1 MKESCYFKDQ
11 EVILN
16 YSASFVTSSSQLLD
30 SEVFNTF
37 LNRFIDYLD
46 DHRHDLRD
54 FLYQNTD
61 DRKTVIEQVKSTF
74 HLLLMMNIN
83 KIDLPYVRLPE
94 IMLDLL
100 NEGYRYWRSLQRYSV
115 LYAQNADSYQT
126 NAFMNV
132 DSQINEIA
140 RNLYRTAEQKITG
153 VANNVY
159 RQLQAGT
166 NASLLMQKY
175 VWDCPEEYRE
185 LQDIDFVHTI
195 MVRTPLI
202 IHTRSNKRTNKFVDA
217 DHNPIRDFVKGD
229 DEWFCYPALIGHL
242 LVFAYFHRDYMSSC
256 VSCSGLFELAREE
269 DCTGRKPD
277 AILLFGN
284 PDGTRDTVFYED
296 RENGIWI
303 GKVSAHE
310 EIDYFGYT
318 KKSLLTLHNLVMMQK
333 GWLPIHGA
341 MVNLYFKDGT
351 KKGIM
356 LMGDSGAGKSETL
369 EALNTIAGDLIDHQ
383 ETVFDDMGTIHISHD
398 GTLKAQGT
406 EIGAFVRLDD
416 LDQGTAYRDLDR
428 SIFFNP
434 EKSNARVVLPA
445 APYKT
450 VVRDH
455 PIDCLLYANNYDDR
469 RGMHLFATRE
479 EAEDTFLQGRRYAIG
494 TTQEKGLSTTFFANP
509 FGPMQRQEE
518 CRRLITM
525 IFDRLFEEKI
535 PVGEVYTCLGLPDKG
550 SRGIDRA
557 AEALVDFVR
566 KNKDPE

>member
-1 MKESCYFKDQ
+1 MKESCYFKDH

-16 YSASFVTSSSQLLD
+16 YSASFITSTSQLLD

-37 LNRFIDYLD
+37 LEKFLDYLE
-46 DHRHDLRD
+46 DHRRDLRD

-61 DRKTVIEQVKSTF
+61 DRKTVIEQVKNTF
-74 HLLLMMNIN
+74 HLLLIMNIN
-83 KIDLPYVRLPE
+83 KIDIPYVRLPE
-94 IMLDLL
+94 IMLDIL
-100 NEGYRYWRSLQRYSV
+100 NEGYRYWRSFQRYSV

-140 RNLYRTAEQKITG
+140 RNFYRTAEQKITG

-159 RQLQAGT
+159 RQIQAGT

-175 VWDCPEEYRE
+175 AWVCPAEYEELR
-185 LQDIDFVHTI
+185 DIDFVHTI

-202 IHTRSNKRTNKFVDA
+202 IHTVSNKRKNRFVDA
-217 DHNPIRDFVKGD
+217 DHNPIEDFRKGN

-242 LVFAYFHRDYMSSC
+242 LIFAYFHRDYIGSC
-256 VSCSGLFELAREE
+256 VACSGLFELAREE

-296 RENGIWI
+296 KKNGIWV
-303 GKVSAHE
+303 GKVSAYD

-369 EALNTIAGDLIDHQ
+369 EALNSIAGDLIDHQ
-383 ETVFDDMGTIHISHD
+383 ETIFDDMGTIHMAAD
-398 GTLKAQGT
+398 GSLKAQGT

-450 VVRDH
+450 IIKDH
-455 PIDCLLYANNYDDR
+455 TIDCLLYANNYDDK
-469 RGMHLFATRE
+469 RGMHLFESRE
-479 EAEDTFLQGRRYAIG
+479 EAEETFLLGRRYAIG

-509 FGPMQRQEE
+509 FGPMQRQDE
-518 CRRLITM
+518 CRKLITE
-525 IFDRLFEEKI
+525 IFDRLFKEKI

-550 SRGIDRA
+550 NHGILQA
-557 AEALVDFVR
+557 AEALVKFVGQ
-566 KNKDPE
+566 K

>member
-16 YSASFVTSSSQLLD
+16 YSANFVTSSSQLLE

-37 LNRFIDYLD
+37 LNRFLDYLE
-46 DHRHDLRD
+46 DHRRDLRD
-54 FLYQNTD
+54 FLYQNTE
-61 DRKTVIEQVKSTF
+61 DRNTVVEQVRNTF

-94 IMLDLL
+94 IMLDVL
-100 NEGYRYWRSLQRYSV
+100 NEGYRYWRSLERYSV

-140 RNLYRTAEQKITG
+140 RNFYRTAEQKITG

-159 RQLQAGT
+159 RQIQAGT

-175 VWDCPEEYRE
+175 AWDCPPEYEALR
-185 LQDIDFVHTI
+185 DIDFVHTI

-202 IHTRSNKRTNKFVDA
+202 IHTRSNKRTNRFVDA
-217 DHNPIRDFVKGD
+217 DHNPMQDFVKGN

-256 VSCSGLFELAREE
+256 VACSGLFELAREE

-277 AILLFGN
+277 AVLLFGN
-284 PDGTRDTVFYED
+284 PDGTEDTVFYED
-296 RENGIWI
+296 RRNGIWI

-310 EIDYFGYT
+310 AIDYFGYT

-469 RGMHLFATRE
+469 RGMHLFASRE
-479 EAEDTFLQGRRYAIG
+479 EAEDTFLQGRRFAIG

-518 CRRLITM
+518 CRRLITL

-550 SRGIDRA
+550 DHGIERA
-557 AEALVDFVR
+557 AEALVEFVR
-566 KNKDPE
+566 KK

>member
-16 YSASFVTSSSQLLD
+16 YSANFVTSSSQLLE

-37 LNRFIDYLD
+37 LNRFLDYLE
-46 DHRHDLRD
+46 DHRRDLRD
-54 FLYQNTD
+54 FLYQNTE
-61 DRKTVIEQVKSTF
+61 DRNTVVEQVRNTF

-94 IMLDLL
+94 IMLDVL

-140 RNLYRTAEQKITG
+140 RNFYRTAEQKITG

-159 RQLQAGT
+159 RQIQAGT

-175 VWDCPEEYRE
+175 AWDCPPEYEALR
-185 LQDIDFVHTI
+185 DIDFVHTI

-202 IHTRSNKRTNKFVDA
+202 IHTRSNKRTNRFVDA
-217 DHNPIRDFVKGD
+217 DHNPMQDFVKGN

-256 VSCSGLFELAREE
+256 VACSGLFELAREE

-277 AILLFGN
+277 AVLLFGN
-284 PDGTRDTVFYED
+284 PDGTEDTVFYED
-296 RENGIWI
+296 RRNGIWI

-310 EIDYFGYT
+310 AIDYFGYT

-469 RGMHLFATRE
+469 RGMHLFASRE
-479 EAEDTFLQGRRYAIG
+479 EAEDTFLQGRRFAIG

-518 CRRLITM
+518 CRRLITL

-550 SRGIDRA
+550 DHGIERA
-557 AEALVDFVR
+557 AEALVEFVR
-566 KNKDPE
+566 KK